1 MRTGAA
7 TGACYL
13 VAMNDAP
20 QTRTA
25 KNPSAKALA
34 RAAPVATAILP
45 RKTYGRFSAFHLLR
59 SDQGVC
65 HRCHH
70 EEENGQQQHQQR
82 KPSDVGD
89 PRDPPS
95 RAPTRQCAVE
105 RPTEEREPDHDQDP
119 ELDDALE
126 YVTATAITAKEHAD
140 PCTPQPP
147 GPWRAADHGVDGDQR
162 QPAQDAPT
170 GSPLAWSPGHGP
182 KLYVARRYLC
192 SRMKPEYTV
201 SGKDNT
207 VVTRRYC
214 SR

>member
-45 RKTYGRFSAFHLLR
+45 RKTYGRFSAFHLLC

-89 PRDPPS
+89 PRDP
-95 RAPTRQCAVE
+95 Q
-105 RPTEEREPDHDQDP
+105 REPQ
-119 ELDDALE
+119 
-126 YVTATAITAKEHAD
+126 
-140 PCTPQPP
+140 
-147 GPWRAADHGVDGDQR
+147 RASVRSNDQR
-162 QPAQDAPT
+162 RNANPITIRTPNST
-170 GSPLAWSPGHGP
+170 ML
-182 KLYVARRYLC
+182 L
-192 SRMKPEYTV
+192 
-201 SGKDNT
+201 NT
-207 VVTRRYC
+207 
-214 SR
+214 